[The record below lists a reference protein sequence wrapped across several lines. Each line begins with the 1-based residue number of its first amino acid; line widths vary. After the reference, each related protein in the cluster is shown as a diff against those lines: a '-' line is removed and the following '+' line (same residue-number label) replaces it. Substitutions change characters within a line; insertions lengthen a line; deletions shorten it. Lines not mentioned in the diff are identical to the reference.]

1 MFEFYIFYG
10 IMKIRNCCLADFH
23 YMEINTNSNVSGRK
37 ALMINRFKEFLNTS
51 FVRRIVFKFV
61 LIYIVLLAC
70 FGLITYMLTRMYI
83 ISDTENNLR
92 STSGS
97 VSAAVDEYMTSKVSP
112 LRMLASNRSVQEYLM
127 ADKESAE
134 RPLDKANVVYA
145 LLDSVNEYDGD
156 IKGAWI
162 VSDKGGNMLGSSG
175 IYKTADEFELTG
187 RNWYTPLISNQ
198 SDSYYWFSNDSQGV
212 IATEAVVTIVRTVT
226 TNRNIIGYAGIEID
240 STALFGNL
248 DAYSAINGSYPM
260 LISSNNSVIYAPT
273 SAEFNRI
280 FGINTPEVTSVIS
293 RASISSGSEPLT
305 IGNVTHYV
313 NFDRSSVTGWNT
325 VILFD
330 GNVMNGNMN
339 RLFMQEIGI
348 LTCLFII
355 MFIVTAN
362 IIKNES
368 KPIGE
373 ITTGLNV
380 IKSGTYSA
388 RIKSASKNELGI
400 IGSGIDDLAEQL
412 HTKTGLIDKYSNL
425 DQLTGLINR
434 QKFFEIVAD
443 SIVTCSEEKSRFAI
457 LFLDIDNFKWINDTL
472 GHSYGDQVLI
482 TFAEKLSLSLG
493 ESVKAARF
501 SGDEFVV
508 LLKIGEN
515 NDGITEAVAKLKA
528 QFDNPISV
536 LGDPIYI
543 KYSIGISVFPEDDV
557 TADML
562 IRDAD
567 IAVQKAK
574 ERGKGRV
581 AYFNNKLHKK
591 IVSKSAISQQL
602 NSALDKGELF
612 LNYQPIIS
620 TQTGDIY
627 GFEVLIR
634 WNSEEL
640 GFVPPDE
647 FINIAEETGAIIPI
661 GTWIF
666 ESACRFQKKLYDK
679 CHKDLMISINASP
692 VQLKKSNYLEHVK
705 RVLEI
710 TKINPKFIQIEITE
724 STLID
729 FTNNSS
735 DIFNQICDLG
745 ISLALDDFGTGY
757 SSLNY
762 LKNFPIKCLKVD
774 KSFVDEIYT
783 NRKDYAIT
791 DSIIDLVHNLNIK
804 TVAEGVETVGQFNA
818 LKDMKCDYI
827 QGFLM
832 SKPLDEDK
840 MIDFVEKYDALHKP
854 DEEHMVEKERILA
867 VEREEKKQKDEQK
880 KAEAIAEAA
889 VSPDEE

>member
-1 MFEFYIFYG
+1 
-10 IMKIRNCCLADFH
+10 
-23 YMEINTNSNVSGRK
+23 
-37 ALMINRFKEFLNTS
+37 MIKRFREYLNTS
-51 FVRRIVFKFV
+51 FVRRTVAKFV
-61 LIYIVLLAC
+61 LIYIILLAC
-70 FGLITYMLTRMYI
+70 FGLITYSLTRMYI
-83 ISDTENNLR
+83 ISDTEKNLR

-112 LRMLASNRSVQEYLM
+112 LSMLTSNRSVLEYLS
-127 ADKESAE
+127 ADKEDAD
-134 RPLDKANVVYA
+134 RPPENADVVYA
-145 LLDSVNEYDGD
+145 LLDSVNEYDSD

-162 VSDKGGNMLGSSG
+162 VGDKSKNMIGSRG
-175 IYKTADEFELTG
+175 TYVNANDFGLTA
-187 RNWYTPLISNQ
+187 RSWYTPLISNQ
-198 SDSYYWFSNDSQGV
+198 SDSYYWFSNDSQGI
-212 IATEAVVTIVRTVT
+212 IASEAVVTVVRTIT
-226 TNRNIIGYAGIEID
+226 ANKNIIGYAGIEID
-240 STALFGNL
+240 SNALFNNL
-248 DAYSAINGSYPM
+248 DSYSAINGSYPM
-260 LISSNNSVIYAPT
+260 LISSNNSIIYAP
-273 SAEFNRI
+273 SSSEFNRI
-280 FGINTPEVTSVIS
+280 FGINAPEVSSVIS
-293 RASISSGSEPLT
+293 RASTSSGTEPLT
-305 IGNVTHYV
+305 IGGVTHYV

-339 RLFMQEIGI
+339 RLFMQEIAI
-348 LTCLFII
+348 LSCLFII
-355 MFIVTAN
+355 MFMGTAN
-362 IIKNES
+362 TIKNES
-368 KPIGE
+368 KPISE
-373 ITTGLNV
+373 ITTVLTI

-388 RIKSASKNELGI
+388 RINSASKNELGI
-400 IGSGIDDLAEQL
+400 IASGIDDLADSL
-412 HTKTGLIDKYSNL
+412 HTKTGLIEKYSNL

-443 SIVTCSEEKSRFAI
+443 CIVTCSEEKSRFAI

-482 TFAEKLSLSLG
+482 TFAERLSLSLG
-493 ESVKAARF
+493 EGVKTARF

-515 NDGITEAVAKLKA
+515 NDGIIEAVSKLKA
-528 QFDNPISV
+528 QFDNPITV

-543 KYSIGISVFPEDDV
+543 KYSIGISVYPEDDI

-647 FINIAEETGAIIPI
+647 FISIAEETGAIIPI

-867 VEREEKKQKDEQK
+867 VEREEKKQQDEQK
-880 KAEAIAEAA
+880 KAEAKEEAA